1 MGCVGGR
8 RAGLEDVMSVHT
20 LHIDPADRLV
30 SRQSN
35 FYLSF
40 MTLPHP
46 KREAIETIYTFCRV
60 TDDIVDDPADERDKR
75 ARLKVWTEELQRSL
89 TGDSRYAVLNRMSRI
104 VRRFNIPIDHLY
116 DLLEGMEMDLN
127 TTRYESF
134 ADLRGYCYRAA
145 STVGLMC
152 AEVFGYHQVRT
163 KQYAVNLGIAL
174 QLTNILR
181 DVKQDAKR
189 GRIYLPLEDLRRF
202 GLTEQDILDNV
213 YDKRFIDLMRFECE
227 RAKEYFRRAKIA
239 LAEED
244 KPLFTAA
251 RIMGNI
257 YYLLLRRIERADY
270 NVYAKRI
277 RLSAVVKLLVVMT
290 LRLRSSFP
298 KDFHRY
304 VRTELPA

>member
-1 MGCVGGR
+1 
-8 RAGLEDVMSVHT
+8 MSVHT
-20 LHIDPADRLV
+20 LHIDTADRLV

-89 TGDSRYAVLNRMSRI
+89 TGDSQYPVLNRMSRI

-189 GRIYLPLEDLRRF
+189 GRIYLPLEDLRRY

-213 YDKRFIDLMRFECE
+213 YDERFIELMRFECE
-227 RAKEYFRRAKIA
+227 RAKEYFRRAKTA

-257 YYLLLRRIERADY
+257 YYLLLRRIERANY